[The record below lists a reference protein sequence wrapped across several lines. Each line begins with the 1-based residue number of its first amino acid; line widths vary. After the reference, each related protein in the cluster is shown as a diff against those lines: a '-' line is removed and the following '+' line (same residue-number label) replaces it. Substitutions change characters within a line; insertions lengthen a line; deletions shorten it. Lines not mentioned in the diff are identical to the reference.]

1 MRRMSSTATASSAAG
16 TRRACGG
23 DFQVAGDSFQNKF
36 VIDTPIDGF
45 GRPSVYL
52 SLLRLI
58 CSNGAVGYSPAFR
71 SELSVGKGDDGVA
84 FALTRVLDGFNN
96 EDGYAA
102 LRQRFESATK
112 SWASVNEVNR
122 LYKAADAAA
131 QLRRAWGRPRV
142 PAAGGDGAEETAG
155 SPLFTPSTA

>member
-1 MRRMSSTATASSAAG
+1 EARRVWG
-16 TRRACGG
+16 TFEVGG
-23 DFQVAGDSFQNKF
+23 DGFQNKF
-36 VIDTPIDGF
+36 VLDTPIDGF

-71 SELSVGKGDDGVA
+71 SELSVGRGNDGVA

-112 SWASVNEVNR
+112 SWASGNEVSK
-122 LYKAADAAA
+122 LYKGLARLHA
-131 QLRRAWGRPRV
+131 R
-142 PAAGGDGAEETAG
+142 GALT
-155 SPLFTPSTA
+155 TTTH